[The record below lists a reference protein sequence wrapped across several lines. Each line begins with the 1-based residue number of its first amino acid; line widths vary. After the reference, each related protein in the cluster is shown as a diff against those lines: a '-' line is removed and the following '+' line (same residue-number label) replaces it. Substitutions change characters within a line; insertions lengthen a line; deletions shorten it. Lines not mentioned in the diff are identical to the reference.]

1 MKVANQI
8 DEFLN
13 SILLISEN
21 QHEVLIGSCTSGFSL
36 TNTQEHILMLLSKN
50 NYSNS
55 ELAKLLNVSQ
65 AAVVTKAVKQLLS
78 FGMLEALKDEKDARN
93 VLYRLTDLGRPVAE
107 EHSHHHDHTLDVYNQ
122 VLSEFSQEE
131 QMVISK
137 FLSRLLEDLR

>member
-55 ELAKLLNVSQ
+55 ELAKLLSVRK
-65 AAVVTKAVKQLLS
+65 AAVSKAVIELLS
-78 FGMLEALKDEKDARN
+78 FWTLEAHKDEKDARI
-93 VLYRLTDLGRPVAE
+93 VLYR
-107 EHSHHHDHTLDVYNQ
+107 
-122 VLSEFSQEE
+122 
-131 QMVISK
+131 
-137 FLSRLLEDLR
+137 